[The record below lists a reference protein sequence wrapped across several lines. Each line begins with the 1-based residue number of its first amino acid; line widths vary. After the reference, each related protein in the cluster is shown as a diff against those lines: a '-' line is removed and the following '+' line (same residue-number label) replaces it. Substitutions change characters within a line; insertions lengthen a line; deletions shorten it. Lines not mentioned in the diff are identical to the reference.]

1 MSSISCPF
9 CGEMMDSPLRFC
21 VACGRAITADD
32 LKRAGL
38 KLQQGKRS
46 DGGRPDIAKR
56 DYSFHRKMRNVM
68 YSTSAV
74 LLLLICYYVTMK
86 YILHEHMPGNLDTR
100 IEQLVGGQGLDTT
113 ADETA
118 GSDKS
123 ASADKPASDEKP

>member
-38 KLQQGKRS
+38 KLAGKREG
-46 DGGRPDIAKR
+46 GGRPEVAKR
-56 DYSFHRKMRNVM
+56 DYTFQRKMRSMM

-74 LLLLICYYVTMK
+74 LILLIGYYVMMK
-86 YILHEHMPGNLDTR
+86 YVLHEHMPGNIDTR
-100 IEQLVGGQGLDTT
+100 IEALVGGQS
-113 ADETA
+113 ADSAAASGE
-118 GSDKS
+118 S
-123 ASADKPASDEKP
+123 ASPEKAAQESSRP